1 MIKSMTGFGRAEY
14 ISEGREYIVEI
25 RAVNH
30 RYLDLTIRLP
40 RQYLYLEDK
49 IRKLTNEYVKRGKVE
64 VFVTINMTGLNNKVM
79 NFDYDIIEGYIN
91 EARVV
96 EQKYGMSS
104 GLNALTVLKL
114 PDVIK
119 MSGPDT
125 ELVESEIEIPT
136 KMALENLVHMRGTEG
151 ERLKA
156 DILNR
161 IGTMENFLGDIMDR
175 TINLVPEYKEKLE
188 NRIKDLIDTG
198 KFELDEGRLLQET
211 VIFAD
216 KCSIEE
222 ETTRLTSHIKQAKA
236 FLNEKEAVGKKFDFL
251 IQEMNREINTIG
263 SKANDLHITKNVVEL
278 KNELENIRE
287 QVQNIE

>member
-14 ISEGREYIVEI
+14 MSEGREYIVEI

-91 EARVV
+91 ETRKV
-96 EQKYGMSS
+96 EEKYSMAS

-119 MSGPDT
+119 MAGPDT

-136 KMALENLVHMRGTEG
+136 KMALENLVNMRATEG
-151 ERLKA
+151 ERLKS

-161 IGTMENFLGDIMDR
+161 IGTMENFLGDIMSR
-175 TINLVPEYKEKLE
+175 TVNLVPEYKEKLE
-188 NRIKDLIDTG
+188 NRIKD
-198 KFELDEGRLLQET
+198 
-211 VIFAD
+211 
-216 KCSIEE
+216 
-222 ETTRLTSHIKQAKA
+222 
-236 FLNEKEAVGKKFDFL
+236 
-251 IQEMNREINTIG
+251 
-263 SKANDLHITKNVVEL
+263 
-278 KNELENIRE
+278 
-287 QVQNIE
+287 